1 MFEIMNLVEI
11 IVLNRSVPTIK
22 DCCNLGGYLTFFGGS
37 MGKEYLKYKRYA
49 HFDKKMSIKK
59 AKRLLKC
66 DDTIKKHGFFPFIH
80 YSIESK
86 KLETVNN
93 KV

>member
-1 MFEIMNLVEI
+1 
-11 IVLNRSVPTIK
+11 
-22 DCCNLGGYLTFFGGS
+22 

-66 DDTIKKHGFFPFIH
+66 DDTIKEHGFFPFIH

-93 KV
+93 KVYAKKKLKKEKYIIAHTWIDIFINIMPISLD